1 MGPKLL
7 RCIPISYLRN
17 APGTQAMNICTC
29 ENAAAWCRKMGL
41 RLDTGLALQQV
52 LEEEPVRLRLRDDL
66 KLADA
71 AKEHICFGEVVFDA
85 LLSRPSVSQ
94 RLFSCWQCALSPHTF
109 HVQAARGGVRTH
121 ARAFGY
127 ERNRKGLCRGRCYEG
142 ASFTLGSLFRSTCV
156 LTPWL

>member
-7 RCIPISYLRN
+7 RCIPISYVRN

-52 LEEEPVRLRLRDDL
+52 LEGEPVRLRLRDDL

-71 AKEHICFGEVVFDA
+71 AKEHLWFGEYGCNGLVPPVIVVRMPRLIQA
-85 LLSRPSVSQ
+85 LLMFV
-94 RLFSCWQCALSPHTF
+94 FSLVFLST
-109 HVQAARGGVRTH
+109 
-121 ARAFGY
+121 
-127 ERNRKGLCRGRCYEG
+127 
-142 ASFTLGSLFRSTCV
+142 
-156 LTPWL
+156 